1 MVNQTIS
8 PGMNLELTDQEAAA
22 LARYLR
28 RKLDDERFPFAPR
41 LDPVKAILAKLEPTA
56 PRPEPLPP
64 LKPGMG
70 PSVGRGRRRR

>member
-1 MVNQTIS
+1 
-8 PGMNLELTDQEAAA
+8 MNLEPAEAAA
-22 LARYLR
+22 LARHLR
-28 RKLDDERFPFAPR
+28 RKLDDERFPIAPR

-56 PRPEPLPP
+56 RRPEPLPP